1 MQSMH
6 DPRASRDVTGGQAG
20 RISAAEA
27 AARLGVKRETL
38 YAYVSRGLLE
48 SRRLDGKT
56 STFDPAE
63 VDALRQRRNRPKPGR
78 LDTAIVSSLTEVR
91 DHAIRVRGHDLVE
104 LARDRTP
111 YETVASLLWTGTL
124 APTPG
129 WERNDAVADAAAAVQ
144 AALPAPASLIDRIRA
159 NVVAAS
165 AADPLRRDVRRAG
178 VLRAA
183 APLVAAMVDGLP
195 GAAPRGPLAARL
207 WPALAR
213 SAPTLGWA
221 SALNAALVLLADH
234 DLAASTLAARI
245 AASTRADPY
254 SVVLAGLGVFAGAA
268 HGGAS
273 GPVHELLQVAAT
285 DHAGPVVAERL
296 ATGEHLAGFGHFLY
310 PDGDPRAIALLELV
324 RGACDD
330 ERRLATCEQVLDLA
344 RTHIGVEPN
353 VDFAIAALTFC
364 AGMPRDA
371 GEAIFAI
378 ARTAGW
384 IAHALEELDE
394 QPLRFRPVTRY
405 VGP

>member
-1 MQSMH
+1 MDSMH
-6 DPRASRDVTGGQAG
+6 DPRAVDERG
-20 RISAAEA
+20 RITAAEA

-48 SRRLDGKT
+48 SRTLDGKT

-63 VDALRQRRNRPKPGR
+63 VDALRQRRSRPKPGR
-78 LDTAIVSSLTEVR
+78 LDAAIVSRLTEVR
-91 DHAIRVRGHDLVE
+91 DHVIRVRGHDLVE
-104 LARDRTP
+104 LARNRTP
-111 YETVASLLWTGTL
+111 YEAVASLLWTGSL
-124 APTPG
+124 QATPG
-129 WERNDAVADAAAAVQ
+129 WDRNPAVADAAAAVQ
-144 AALPAPASLIDRIRA
+144 AALPAHASLIDRIRA

-165 AADPLRRDVRRAG
+165 AADPLRRDVRRDS
-178 VLRAA
+178 VVQAA

-207 WPALAR
+207 WPALAG
-213 SAPTLGWA
+213 SPPTLRWA
-221 SALNAALVLLADH
+221 TALNAALVLLADH
-234 DLAASTLAARI
+234 DLAASTFAARI
-245 AASTRADPY
+245 AASTRADAY

-273 GPVHELLQVAAT
+273 GPVHDLLQVAAAN
-285 DHAGPVVAERL
+285 HAGPVVAARL

-310 PDGDPRAIALLELV
+310 PNGDPRAVALLELV
-324 RGACDD
+324 RVACDD
-330 ERRLATCEQVLDLA
+330 EQRLATCEQVLELV
-344 RTHIGVEPN
+344 RSRMGVEPN
-353 VDFAIAALTFC
+353 VDFALAALAFC

-384 IAHALEELDE
+384 LGHALEEYDE